1 MCLYK
6 LQSHSNNLNS
16 SKPINLKM
24 EYMLDIMGKQFE
36 HLTMESTYEAIA
48 TIEQGNHVVTL
59 RDRVWL
65 QTSL

>member
-1 MCLYK
+1 
-6 LQSHSNNLNS
+6 
-16 SKPINLKM
+16 M